1 MNYQE
6 LKTKLT
12 ITQGVLNLSQ
22 GTLTAGMGDFLNTCY
37 GGQPLV
43 ITEVQPGPDGTAAQ
57 TIQLSGRSSF
67 LNVPD
72 LPVAASFST
81 DAQGEV
87 HALLRYRLRDAAP
100 GPGAWTFSRS
110 FPQLPPVIDYD
121 TPMPASLANF
131 KLWENQ
137 RPFLDSLDLFDTFF
151 VVATHA
157 GKDPELGVPL
167 EAGINFVSKLRPQ
180 GALGVLEHTL
190 GEGAPLLLYGT
201 IRLPKPTD
209 ITLPLQPMQ
218 LPWEQ
223 PSAPGI
229 HLQAALD
236 TNLKVGGMTFHR
248 ASFRIYS
255 PASTEWMGKNPS
267 FEPVH
272 GYAGTLTI
280 PSAGIELQ
288 TGAKLKWNM
297 PEALLFA
304 QCKGVSLGKLASLL
318 DVAGTDGLTSH
329 LPQELQKAVDA
340 LGSLELSYVAVDL
353 GLSGFTPTVDT
364 AYLTVGFP
372 NLKWQVWEDHLVV
385 EDLSCHFII
394 PWPFEPRSGAASGST
409 ASSSASAPPVS
420 VTMFGTLDIEGV
432 PLRIRANNDR
442 GFTIG
447 AATQAPVRLPLN
459 KLLTA
464 HAPGIPAPSNLTIN
478 QLGASVSLGRS
489 YSMSALLAGEPEP
502 WTIPVGREK
511 LTIEDVALNFS
522 YPKGGPATGA
532 FGGTIQFGDGLKLR
546 AQYSVPGNFVVD
558 GRFPKVNLS
567 HLIEKL
573 CDQKVELPGG
583 FDLVLPDSAVLIQKQ
598 GDNYVFRL
606 CSVVDNFGV
615 FAFEVRKISGGK
627 WGYAAGMDLGG
638 SGLSKLPGL
647 SELRV
652 LEDAFKL
659 QKLMLVVSS
668 FEDASFQFP
677 SLSQFNR
684 PQLATKG
691 LALSSQTGGVRQ
703 GLMLFAQWQLDT
715 QDRKQNLLSKLLGIG
730 GTQSVTLAISP
741 QPMKGSKMYVS
752 QRSTLQGL
760 PFSYTFGVE
769 LQNGKPELF
778 LTGSLTAKIQGQPQ
792 TFDVTMAFATG
803 GAFFSGTMKGATAIN
818 CGPFKL
824 SNLALEVGTNWAGI
838 PSLGVAATIAVEKFQ
853 SSVAVFFDSA
863 DPSKSLVAGSLSD
876 LTLGDVVDSL
886 VGNVTPTSLDPVL
899 KSISVKGTRQ
909 FEIPGEMADELDG
922 LSFEKVSAAFSSA
935 AKIQIPSS
943 ASQLLL
949 VVNKKG
955 SAWHLTDL
963 TKMRHYQLVK
973 RGDTIAVSIAPQFY
987 FAPQATSIGTLPFPQ
1002 GFYVNAAISF
1012 LGLKAEAT
1020 IDISTNKGVSIDAQ
1034 MDRIVLLNEKLFCIG
1049 AEKGSGG
1056 PKLSVS
1062 TFNQPDH
1069 PVKEFRAPHFYV
1081 NGSLTMLGI
1090 ERGIYASLSQKGLVF
1105 DLQGALVPGVKF
1117 NVQATLGGAGL
1128 DASGEIK
1135 VGVGTL
1141 DLGALGKVNLN
1152 TDLEGRLEIGIDAK
1166 QARIAAEA
1174 SFEFAGE
1181 RVKIGKFNLEAKT
1194 DGLKELPDQMAR
1206 RAEKE
1211 LTAVFK
1217 DMNKWANAVKNG
1229 MVDGVQDT
1237 AKVFRD
1243 VYGQSAQQ
1251 AQALAQSVGKG
1262 FNAAADATAKAAEEA
1277 AKQTQ
1282 KAAEEAAKQAQK
1294 AAENAAKEAEKS
1306 VKSAGKSVEKTGKKI
1321 GKSIKKLF

>member
-6 LKTKLT
+6 LKDRLT
-12 ITQGVLNLSQ
+12 ISQGVLTLSQ
-22 GTLTAGMGDFLNTCY
+22 GTLTAGVRDFLNTFY
-37 GGQPLV
+37 GGQPLM
-43 ITEVQPGPDGTAAQ
+43 ITEAQPGPGEAAEQ
-57 TIQLSGRSSF
+57 TVQISGRSAF

-72 LPVAASFST
+72 LPTTASFSA

-87 HALLRYRLRDAAP
+87 RALLRYRLRDAAP
-100 GPGAWTFSRS
+100 GPAAWTFSRS
-110 FPQLPPVIDYD
+110 FPQLPPVMDYD
-121 TPMPASLANF
+121 SEMPSSRGNSTQWT
-131 KLWENQ
+131 KQ
-137 RPFLDSLDLFDTFF
+137 RPFLDALDLFDTFF
-151 VVATHA
+151 VVTTHA

-180 GALGVLEHTL
+180 GMLGVLEHTL
-190 GEGAPLLLYGT
+190 GDGAPLLLYGT
-201 IRLPKPTD
+201 IRLPRPTD
-209 ITLPLQPMQ
+209 ITLPLKPMEQ
-218 LPWEQ
+218 PWEE

-236 TNLKVGGMTFHR
+236 TNVKLGGMTFNH
-248 ASFRIYS
+248 ACFRIYS
-255 PASTEWMGKNPS
+255 PPTKEWMGKNPS

-272 GYAGTLTI
+272 GYTGTLAI

-288 TGAKLKWNM
+288 TGARLKWNL

-304 QCKGVSLGKLASLL
+304 DCKGVSLGKMASLL

-329 LPQELQKAVDA
+329 LPQELQQAVNA

-353 GLSGFTPTVDT
+353 GISGVTPTVNT
-364 AYLTVGFP
+364 VYLTVGFP
-372 NLKWQVWEDHLVV
+372 NLKWKVWQEHLEV
-385 EDLSCHFII
+385 EALSCHFVI
-394 PWPFEPRSGAASGST
+394 PSPFQALTTKAAGT
-409 ASSSASAPPVS
+409 NTPSSASTPRVS
-420 VTMFGTLDIEGV
+420 VTMLGTLDIEGV
-432 PLRIRANNDR
+432 PLAIRAGNDR
-442 GFTIG
+442 GFTIS
-447 AATQAPVRLPLN
+447 ATTQAPVRLPLN

-464 HAPGIPAPSNLTIN
+464 HAPGIPAPSDLTIN
-478 QLGASVSLGRS
+478 RLGVSVSPGRS
-489 YSMSALLAGEPEP
+489 YSMSAILAGEPEP
-502 WTIPVGREK
+502 WTIPVGREE
-511 LTIEDVALNFS
+511 LTVEDVALNFS
-522 YPKGGPATGA
+522 YPKGGPIEGA
-532 FGGTIQFGDGLKLR
+532 FGGAIKFGDGLSLR
-546 AQYSVPGNFVVD
+546 AQYAVPGNFVVD

-567 HLIEKL
+567 HLIERL
-573 CDQKVELPGG
+573 CDQKVDLPGG

-598 GDNYVFRL
+598 GDSYVFRL
-606 CSVVDNFGV
+606 CSVVDGFGV

-668 FEDASFQFP
+668 FEDANFQFP

-684 PQLATKG
+684 PQLATKS
-691 LALSSQTGGVRQ
+691 LALSSQTSGVRQ

-715 QDRKQNLLSKLLGIG
+715 HDRKQNLLSKLLGIG

-769 LQNGKPELF
+769 LQNGRPELF
-778 LTGSLTAKIQGQPQ
+778 LTGSLTCKIQGQPQ
-792 TFDVTMAFATG
+792 TFDVVMAFATG
-803 GAFFSGTMKGATAIN
+803 GAFFSGTMKGATAVN

-853 SSVAVFFDSA
+853 SSVAVFFDSS
-863 DPSKSLVAGSLSD
+863 DPSRSLVAGSLSD
-876 LTLGDVVDSL
+876 LTLADVVDSL
-886 VGNVTPTSLDPVL
+886 VGNVTPTSLDSVL
-899 KSISVKGTRQ
+899 KGISVKGTRQ
-909 FEIPGEMADELDG
+909 FEIPGDLADELDG
-922 LSFEKVSAAFSSA
+922 LNFEKVSAAFSSA

-963 TKMRHYQLVK
+963 TKMRHYQLAK
-973 RGDTIAVSIAPQFY
+973 RGGKIAVSIAPQFY
-987 FAPQATSIGTLPFPQ
+987 FAPQATSIGSLPFPQ

-1034 MDRIVLLNEKLFCIG
+1034 MDRIVLLNEKLFCIR
-1049 AEKGSGG
+1049 AEKGAGG

-1090 ERGIYASLSQKGLVF
+1090 ERGIYASLSQRGLVF
-1105 DLQGALVPGVKF
+1105 NLRGALVPGVKF

-1141 DLGALGKVNLN
+1141 DLGPLGKVKLN
-1152 TDLEGRLEIGIDAK
+1152 TDLDGRLEIDINSKA
-1166 QARIAAEA
+1166 ASIAAEA

-1181 RVKIGKFNLEAKT
+1181 KVKIGKFKLEAKT
-1194 DGLKELPDQMAR
+1194 DGLRELPDQMAR

-1237 AKVFRD
+1237 AKVFQD

-1251 AQALAQSVGKG
+1251 AQALARSVGKG
-1262 FNAAADATAKAAEEA
+1262 FNAATDAAAKAAEEA

-1282 KAAEEAAKQAQK
+1282 KAVG
-1294 AAENAAKEAEKS
+1294 NAAKDAEKG

-1321 GKSIKKLF
+1321 GKSIKKIF